1 MRYRSRFNAAGGIA
15 DFWNEWKKPT
25 PHRWPILGASL
36 LMTGTLFFWLTKEE
50 YYYPPETPQVTYITT
65 FADGR
70 TDEEIRQ
77 SNIENQ
83 ALKDERAAER
93 ERIEQR
99 RRDIYKALGAAT
111 GVDVETMEA
120 EAEAERA
127 AEEQAERE
135 RLGELFRGRDN
146 SQTDPAD
153 DQLDPDGE

>member
-1 MRYRSRFNAAGGIA
+1 MRIRSRFNAAGGIA

-25 PHRWPILGASL
+25 PYRWPILGASF
-36 LMTGTLFFWLTKEE
+36 LMTGTLFFWLPKEE
-50 YYYPPETPQVTYITT
+50 YYYPPEVPKVTYITT
-65 FADGR
+65 FAEGR

-93 ERIEQR
+93 EQIEQR

>member
-25 PHRWPILGASL
+25 PYRWPILAASF

-50 YYYPPETPQVTYITT
+50 YYYPPEVPQVTYITT
-65 FADGR
+65 FAEGR

-77 SNIENQ
+77 SNLENQ
-83 ALKDERAAER
+83 ALKDERQAER

-111 GVDVETMEA
+111 GVDVEAMEA

-135 RLGELFRGRDN
+135 RLDGLFGGRDGN
-146 SQTDPAD
+146 SGEQI
-153 DQLDPDGE
+153 DPDSE

>member
-1 MRYRSRFNAAGGIA
+1 MRFRTRFNAAGGIA

-25 PHRWPILGASL
+25 PYRWPILAASFA
-36 LMTGTLFFWLTKEE
+36 MTGTMFFWLTKEE
-50 YYYPPETPQVTYITT
+50 YYYPPEVPQVTYITT
-65 FADGR
+65 YAEGR

-83 ALKDERAAER
+83 RIQDEREAER

-99 RRDIYKALGAAT
+99 RRELYKSLGAAT
-111 GVDVETMEA
+111 GLDVETMEA

-135 RLGELFRGRDN
+135 RLEELFGDRDE
-146 SQTDPAD
+146 QTDGTVESA
-153 DQLDPDGE
+153 GE

>member
-1 MRYRSRFNAAGGIA
+1 MRIRSRFNAAGGIA

-25 PHRWPILGASL
+25 PHRWPILAASF

-50 YYYPPETPQVTYITT
+50 YYYPPEVPQVTYITT
-65 FADGR
+65 FAEGR

-77 SNIENQ
+77 SNLENQ
-83 ALKDERAAER
+83 ALKEERQAER

-99 RRDIYKALGAAT
+99 RRDIYKAIGAAT
-111 GVDVETMEA
+111 GVDVDAMEA

-135 RLGELFRGRDN
+135 RLEGLFGGRDGN
-146 SQTDPAD
+146 SGEQI
-153 DQLDPDGE
+153 DPDGE